1 MGINIK
7 NSETERLIREL
18 AELTGKG
25 QTEVVTEAVSEKLD
39 RIRRTGLA
47 ERLLKIGRET
57 APLLKDLPDFD
68 SLYSYLDE
76 EVQRDRSDEEGGSK

>member
-7 NSETERLIREL
+7 NPQTERLIREL

-25 QTEVVTEAVSEKLD
+25 QTEAVTEAVQEKLS
-39 RIRRTGLA
+39 RIRRKGLA

-57 APLLKDLPDFD
+57 APLLKDPPDFD
-68 SLYSYLDE
+68 SLYDYLE
-76 EVQRDRSDEEGGSK
+76 EEKGAPG

>member
-1 MGINIK
+1 MGLNIK

-39 RIRRTGLA
+39 RIRRKGV
-47 ERLLKIGRET
+47 GRTPLENRSGNGT
-57 APLLKDLPDFD
+57 AA
-68 SLYSYLDE
+68 
-76 EVQRDRSDEEGGSK
+76 QG

>member
-1 MGINIK
+1 MGLNIK

-39 RIRRTGLA
+39 RIRRKGLA
-47 ERLLKIGRET
+47 ERLLKIGQET
-57 APLLKDLPDFD
+57 APLLKDNPDFD

-76 EVQRDRSDEEGGSK
+76 EIQRHRNGEESGST